1 MKAAE
6 AMEEAIPAVVAEA
19 VEEVSAT
26 AAEGNFGSM
35 SAAGME
41 EEESSSDEFDEDS
54 DEEARLAELD
64 KPLTE
69 LAPPPPVAA
78 IAAPAAPVVA
88 AAARPPPVAVELA
101 LLPQPSQVRACFDV
115 LPGGDVGRGVTV
127 GKLVVRGEGERVR
140 LS

>member
-1 MKAAE
+1 MKAAEAIEVKAAE

-69 LAPPPPVAA
+69 LAPPSPEMAFGIATAANFKENTAVA
-78 IAAPAAPVVA
+78 
-88 AAARPPPVAVELA
+88 RLGFDNGSW
-101 LLPQPSQVRACFDV
+101 LSCWGVRAGSV
-115 LPGGDVGRGVTV
+115 GG
-127 GKLVVRGEGERVR
+127 
-140 LS
+140 